1 MTIILI
7 IFAVLL
13 AFLIYWLFGSNT
25 DLQTVS
31 YTVPTDKVAAPVRIA
46 VVSDIHSC
54 KYGENQSEL
63 LDAIAAQSP
72 DAVLMTGDIYDDRLP
87 DEQSDIFL
95 RAAGER
101 FRCYYIP
108 GNHEFR
114 KFEDNNIEG
123 LLRKIS
129 SYGITVL
136 FGECESVTLNG
147 NTVNLCGLMENPS
160 EEPFSEQALAELG
173 AAADNGNFT
182 ILMAHRPSRIDTY
195 LTGNFDLIVAGHAH
209 GGQWRVPGLLNGLL
223 APEEGLFPKYAGGR
237 YDFDGATLIVSRGLA
252 RESTIVPRIFNPPEL
267 VIIEILPEN
276 T

>member
-46 VVSDIHSC
+46 VVSDLHSC

-114 KFEDNNIEG
+114 KFENNNI
-123 LLRKIS
+123 
-129 SYGITVL
+129 
-136 FGECESVTLNG
+136 
-147 NTVNLCGLMENPS
+147 
-160 EEPFSEQALAELG
+160 
-173 AAADNGNFT
+173 
-182 ILMAHRPSRIDTY
+182 
-195 LTGNFDLIVAGHAH
+195 
-209 GGQWRVPGLLNGLL
+209 
-223 APEEGLFPKYAGGR
+223 EGLFPKYAGGR

-267 VIIEILPEN
+267 VVIDILPKD